1 VLKPNNQI
9 EYIFYNVL
17 FVALCAYIA
26 GDITAIFVGRVC
38 MWYARFVKR
47 SGSNEVVKRF
57 IHRLLTLMGL
67 YLPFSALLLPFIRV
81 FILKD

>member
-1 VLKPNNQI
+1 M
-9 EYIFYNVL
+9 
-17 FVALCAYIA
+17 ALCAYIA

-57 IHRLLTLMGL
+57 IHRLLTLTGL
-67 YLPFSALLLPFIRV
+67 YLLSSALLLLLLRC